1 MIFNQDEPLGLPKGS
16 VRAILAIE
24 LVTFCLAYFWR
35 FNEFPTTV
43 VTLLFMVVTCYFA
56 VRGTTG
62 AVVPGAQPTDDM
74 QVKKPNTVK

>member
-1 MIFNQDEPLGLPKGS
+1 MFNQNEPLGLPKGS

-43 VTLLFMVVTCYFA
+43 VTLLFMIVTCYFA
-56 VRGTTG
+56 VRG
-62 AVVPGAQPTDDM
+62 AVPGAPSAQLPTDDM
-74 QVKKPNTVK
+74 QVKKPNVGK